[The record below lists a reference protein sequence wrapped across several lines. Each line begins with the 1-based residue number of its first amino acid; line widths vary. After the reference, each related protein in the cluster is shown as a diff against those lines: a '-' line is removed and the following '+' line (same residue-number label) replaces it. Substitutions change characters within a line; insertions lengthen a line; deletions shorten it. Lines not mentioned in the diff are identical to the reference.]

1 MPSRTDV
8 RLNVLVHAL
17 PDPNGKLVS
26 VVWLTRSLLN
36 MLEIIQ
42 QEGLGIR
49 LHCLIEPEFVDLDHT
64 WNQQLQ
70 DEGLELHAL
79 PQNPGGDS
87 SRRQAARC
95 LRGQWHYPFLALR
108 ERRALRAIGY
118 FAKRYEFLRQ
128 LVSPGEP
135 WLIHS
140 HTPDFGMEEVLA
152 LRKSRGVPVMLTFH
166 GEGQRRMMDGEKRA
180 YWDPKYERRYR
191 RLLPHLDRV
200 VFISEDYRNNM
211 SYLGI
216 PREKTRVVHNGV
228 APDEFFPLAGEPQ
241 AGPLRVLCFSDLD
254 ARPLRGLHYVI
265 AAAPEIVRAHPA
277 IRFTVLFGRNSR
289 QYVDNVG
296 SSPMGRLAAE
306 LGVAEHFEFVPWV
319 EPGEMN
325 RFVNEHDL
333 LLHPTFADTC
343 SNFILEGMACGKPV
357 IASRG
362 CANDEFVSE
371 ENGILVDYSS
381 LRQDIVRAVL
391 QLAGSPQLR
400 AQLGA
405 AGKRRVIAYFNRQR
419 QSRDYLALY
428 REWGA

>member
-1 MPSRTDV
+1 MPSKADA

-36 MLEIIQ
+36 MLEIVQ
-42 QEGLGIR
+42 REGLGIR
-49 LHCLIEPEFVDLDHT
+49 LHCLMEPEFVDLDHPL
-64 WNQQLQ
+64 NQKLLRA
-70 DEGLELHAL
+70 GLVLHAL
-79 PQNPGGDS
+79 PQNPGGLAY
-87 SRRQAARC
+87 RRQAARC
-95 LRGQWHYPFLALR
+95 LRGQWHYPFLSLR
-108 ERRALRAIGY
+108 ERGDLRAIGY
-118 FAKRYEFLRQ
+118 FAKRYAFLRQ
-128 LVSPGEP
+128 LVTAGEP

-140 HTPDFGMEEVLA
+140 HTPDFGMEEVIA
-152 LRKSRGVPVMLTFH
+152 LRKARGVPVMLTFH

-200 VFISEDYRNNM
+200 VFISEDYRSNM

-228 APDEFFPLAGEPQ
+228 APDEFFPLEATPR

-289 QYVDNVG
+289 QYVDDVW

-319 EPGEMN
+319 EPTEMN
-325 RFVNEHDL
+325 RFINDHDL

-362 CANDEFVSE
+362 CANDEFVGE
-371 ENGILVDYSS
+371 ENGILVDYPS
-381 LRQDIVRAVL
+381 LKEDIVRAVL
-391 QLAGSPQLR
+391 QLAGSQQLR
-400 AQLGA
+400 QQKGA
-405 AGKRRVIAYFNRQR
+405 AGKRRVIAHFNRQR

-428 REWGA
+428 REWGT